1 MNKELPYREIATTAD
16 GSKTLFVPQWDEHYH
31 SIHGARQESLH
42 VFIDAGLK
50 YYLEQYAPKLI
61 HIFEVGLGT
70 ALNALLTAQHVK
82 DHSVQIKYQS
92 IEAYPLTMDEV
103 HALNYIDANDEAS
116 YQLNTSLHQSSWGEW
131 NAINENFSI
140 LKIHDFLENW
150 NSEEKVDIVYFD
162 AFAPSAQPQLWT
174 EDIFRMIYEN
184 MSENGI
190 LVTYCAKGV
199 VKRAMKAAGFK
210 IEALPGPPGK
220 REMTRAVKVS

>member
-31 SIHGARQESLH
+31 SIHGARQESMH
-42 VFIDAGLK
+42 VFIHAGLE
-50 YYLEQYAPKLI
+50 YYLKQYTPETI
-61 HIFEVGLGT
+61 RIFEVGLGT
-70 ALNALLTAQHVK
+70 GLNALLTAQHVK
-82 DHSVQIKYQS
+82 GLSTQIRYQS
-92 IEAYPLTMDEV
+92 IEAYPLTMEEV
-103 HALNYIDANDEAS
+103 HALNYIDPNDEGA
-116 YQLNTSLHQSSWGEW
+116 YHLYTTIHQSSWGEW
-131 NAINENFSI
+131 NTINENFFL

-150 NSEEKVDIVYFD
+150 ASEEKIDLVYFD

-174 EDIFRMIYEN
+174 EDIFKMIYHH
-184 MSENGI
+184 MSGKSV

-220 REMTRAVKVS
+220 REMTRAIKAS

>member
-50 YYLEQYAPKLI
+50 YYLEQYAPKYI

-70 ALNALLTAQHVK
+70 GLNALLTAQNIDGQDIKV
-82 DHSVQIKYQS
+82 KYQS

-103 HALNYIDANDEAS
+103 SALNYIDKKDEEA
-116 YQLNTSLHQSSWGEW
+116 YQLYHAIHQSSWDER
-131 NAINENFSI
+131 NTINENFSI
-140 LKIHDFLENW
+140 LKVHNFLENW
-150 NSEEKVDIVYFD
+150 TSEEKVDLVYFD

-174 EDIFRMIYEN
+174 EDIFEMIYEN
-184 MSENGI
+184 MSENGV

-210 IEALPGPPGK
+210 IEAIPGPPGK
-220 REMTRAVKVS
+220 REMTRAIKVS